1 MSYQQNSQL
10 FAYLDDS
17 QLYGLPPAFLYP
29 SPPTPP
35 NLLLSQLSYPRPAYE
50 QSCQE
55 WDQFLPTTG
64 VPYPMYM
71 PMASP
76 PSVTSPGQFY
86 GQPWMSEEMA
96 HPQPYI
102 DVAAFRPSSDP
113 SKLFL
118 NDNQWS
124 SASDVST
131 YTAPLTS
138 PTPSMTYASTAS
150 SCASTSSRS
159 SPSTSPPMIF
169 SENPHTGEDIFAYL
183 EGTPNPALG
192 LAHAPSTSTR
202 GTVSPVPL
210 PPTEPSG
217 PSTRRYVMWNERL
230 VVPNRRAMAASTSP
244 LGSGTDHVPSLI
256 PSDLPVGGQKEIKT
270 ENEDIVPSAVITGM
284 MNGVFNNDHGR
295 YIEAVDTHTTG
306 NDIHVATTAR
316 PVSKQPR
323 SSSSSVVTR
332 TKTRSKTM
340 SKQSEHLPMRA
351 TNTVKQATQQALRKQ
366 KRKAPDDAGADRPC
380 AVKKAKCSSESTTG
394 PKTYPC
400 EFGCGQ
406 KSLIRYDTKRHM
418 AHSCPWRP
426 TRGRKPFP
434 CSMCDKGYSR
444 KDPLIRHVRNKHKC
458 IEAEILH
465 ADSGGH
471 NDH

>member
-17 QLYGLPPAFLYP
+17 QLYGSPPAFPYLL
-29 SPPTPP
+29 PPTPL
-35 NLLLSQLSYPRPAYE
+35 NLPLSQLSYSRPAYE

-64 VPYPMYM
+64 VPCPMYM

-86 GQPWMSEEMA
+86 GQPWTSEEMA

-118 NDNQWS
+118 NDSRWS
-124 SASDVST
+124 SASGVST
-131 YTAPLTS
+131 YTTPWTS
-138 PTPSMTYASTAS
+138 TTPSMTYASTAS
-150 SCASTSSRS
+150 SRQ
-159 SPSTSPPMIF
+159 
-169 SENPHTGEDIFAYL
+169 DIFAYL
-183 EGTPNPALG
+183 EGTPDSALG
-192 LAHAPSTSTR
+192 LARVPSTSTR
-202 GTVSPVPL
+202 GAVSLVPL
-210 PPTEPSG
+210 LPTETSG

-244 LGSGTDHVPSLI
+244 LGLGTHHVPSLI
-256 PSDLPVGGQKEIKT
+256 PSGLPVGGQKQITT
-270 ENEDIVPSAVITGM
+270 EYEDIVPSAFITGM
-284 MNGVFNNDHGR
+284 MGGVFNNDHGR
-295 YIEAVDTHTTG
+295 YVKAVDTHATG
-306 NDIHVATTAR
+306 NDVHVATVVQ
-316 PVSKQPR
+316 PVTKKPR
-323 SSSSSVVTR
+323 LSSSSAHTR

-340 SKQSEHLPMRA
+340 SKQSERLPMR
-351 TNTVKQATQQALRKQ
+351 TTDTVEQATQQALRKQ
-366 KRKAPDDAGADRPC
+366 KRKAPDDARADRPC
-380 AVKKAKCSSESTTG
+380 AVKKAKCSSKSNTG

-400 EFGCGQ
+400 EFGCGH

-418 AHSCPWRP
+418 AYSCPWRP
-426 TRGRKPFP
+426 NRSRKPFP
-434 CSMCDKGYSR
+434 CSIFMCDKGYSR